1 MIKNIF
7 YIVKIRKGS
16 INIVFNPE
24 MFNVDRSI
32 FQGTLKE
39 CKNFIDENYGVV
51 MTLGRIKKG
60 LYTEGMLK
68 VQ

>member
-7 YIVKIRKGS
+7 YIVKIHKGS

-24 MFNVDRSI
+24 MFKVDRSI

-39 CKNFIDENYGVV
+39 CKDFIEVNYGVV
-51 MTLGRIKKG
+51 KTLGSIKKG
-60 LYTEGMLK
+60 LYTEGILK

>member
-7 YIVKIRKGS
+7 YIVKIHKGS
-16 INIVFNPE
+16 ISIVFDPE

-39 CKNFIDENYGVV
+39 CKDFIEKNYGVV
-51 MTLGRIKKG
+51 KTLGSIKKG
-60 LYTEGMLK
+60 LYTKGILK